1 MHIIA
6 YAIGASD
13 PKNLITMG
21 STNDGLSFA
30 QVTNRRQ
37 CLIRGKKLRDKTT
50 VVCHR
55 CKELGHF
62 SYECLVSV
70 PIPATGDKPDTPTDA
85 L

>member
-30 QVTNRRQ
+30 QVTTGVNVSSRVEIEGQ
-37 CLIRGKKLRDKTT
+37 DHCSVSQMQGIRTFFL
-50 VVCHR
+50 
-55 CKELGHF
+55 
-62 SYECLVSV
+62 
-70 PIPATGDKPDTPTDA
+70 
-85 L
+85 